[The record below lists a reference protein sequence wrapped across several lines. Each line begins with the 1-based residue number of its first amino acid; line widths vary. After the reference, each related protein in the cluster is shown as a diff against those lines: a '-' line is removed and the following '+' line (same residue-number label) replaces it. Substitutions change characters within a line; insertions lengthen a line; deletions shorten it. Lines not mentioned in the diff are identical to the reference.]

1 MSKKALIFAAIL
13 LLLATFGFYQ
23 LKPTPLGINQIGSG
37 SSYSVVVAGAGTGG
51 ISAAIQAARMGSNV
65 LLTEETDL
73 LGGQIGA
80 AAVTST
86 DIGSWKWN
94 SGLSEEYITKVK
106 EYYAQKGLSPG
117 TCYFMPNTVCPEPH
131 VARKILGDMVKNEPN
146 ITLAYNTK
154 ITKVNKD
161 GSQITGVEL
170 NNQTTISTR
179 LVIDAT
185 EYGDILPLAQ
195 ADYRYGNATNTSPN
209 PNACIQDITYLAV
222 VKKYPTGVPE
232 ELKIK
237 TPPPGYD
244 ASTRQKFA
252 SIVTR
257 NGSESFNGQYP
268 YSVSLHNAYRGM
280 PNSSSTSSDITKT
293 GINWANDFAI
303 PNAQSYLEDP
313 IARKNANCNAK
324 LHTLQFIYYL
334 QTELG
339 LSDWSVATEEG
350 YDTPYN
356 RSQACSNIPAELKA
370 LEYNLP
376 VIPYVREARR
386 MIGLTTLTAKDIY
399 RTGNPKRAIR
409 IIPTSIAVGDYHTDL
424 HNCNTD
430 NTLETIFENKS
441 DNSGTGPFQ
450 IPIESLISN
459 NIDGLIAAEK
469 NISVS
474 RLVNG
479 AARLQPITMATGQA
493 AGALAALSAANQIK
507 PRDVNP
513 VAVQSVLLSAG
524 SILYPAFDIYPTHP
538 LFRPIQLSLLRMQIL
553 PVSEVNFVTDQKATK
568 TEVAIALMRAKYGPG
583 YVPSSRTVIYS
594 DVPSALWSAP
604 WINQLGI
611 DGIALPCETN
621 KFCPD
626 KIVTRADLAIMLGRA
641 KYGPTI
647 PSYTSS
653 VFSDLP
659 LTSPAGPWAQKLY
672 TDKITS
678 GCNASPLNFCPNNE
692 VTRAQLAVF
701 LANAYPQPATL
712 NQVTPTPSPSLP
724 PSPIPSPS
732 VLSLTPGDLNKDG
745 RVNLLDFNLLITSF
759 GNPYTILDFN
769 NILTN
774 FNK

>member
-1 MSKKALIFAAIL
+1 MSNKALFCAVII

-23 LKPTPLGINQIGSG
+23 FKPKPLGINQIGSG

-51 ISAAIQAARMGSNV
+51 ISAAIQAARMGSKV

-80 AAVTST
+80 AGVTST

-94 SGLSEEYITKVK
+94 SGISAEYIGLVK
-106 EYYAQKGLSPG
+106 AYYSQKGLSPG
-117 TCYFMPNTVCPEPH
+117 TCYFASDSVCPEPH
-131 VARKILGDMVKNEPN
+131 VARKILGDMVANEPN
-146 ITLAYNTK
+146 ITLVYNTK

-161 GSQITGVEL
+161 GSQIIGVEL
-170 NNQTTISTR
+170 NNQTNILTR

-195 ADYRYGNATNTSPN
+195 ADYRYGNVTNTSPN
-209 PNACIQDITYLAV
+209 PSICIQDITYLAV
-222 VKKYPTGVPE
+222 VKKYPIGVPE

-237 TPPPGYD
+237 SAPPGYD
-244 ASTRQKFA
+244 AATRQKFA
-252 SIVTR
+252 AIVTR

-280 PNSSSTSSDITKT
+280 PNSSVSSNEITKT
-293 GINWANDFAI
+293 GVNWANDFAI
-303 PNAQSYLEDP
+303 PNALSYLEDP

-399 RTGNPKRAIR
+399 RTGNPKRAQTL
-409 IIPTSIAVGDYHTDL
+409 IPSSIAIGDYHTDL
-424 HNCNTD
+424 HNCNA
-430 NTLETIFENKS
+430 NSTLESSFESSSDKS
-441 DNSGTGPFQ
+441 DIGPFQ
-450 IPIESLISN
+450 IPLGSLISN

-513 VAVQSVLLSAG
+513 EAVQSALLSSG
-524 SILYPAFDIYPTHP
+524 SILYPAFDINTTHP

-553 PVSEVNFVTDQKATK
+553 PVSEVNFVPDQKATK
-568 TEVAIALMRAKYGPG
+568 TEVAIALMRAKYGPR

-604 WINQLGI
+604 WINQLSI
-611 DGIALPCETN
+611 DSIALPCETN

-626 KIVTRADLAIMLGRA
+626 KIASRADLAIMLGRA
-641 KYGPTI
+641 KYGSTI

-653 VFSDLP
+653 VFSDLS

-678 GCNASPLNFCPNNE
+678 GCSASPLNFCPNNE
-692 VTRAQLAVF
+692 VTRGQLAVF
-701 LANAYPQPATL
+701 LANAYPQLATL
-712 NQVTPTPSPSLP
+712 NQWTPTPSPSLP

-732 VLSLTPGDLNKDG
+732 VISLTPGDLNKDG